1 MHSFD
6 FNLEQKKQSMSTQ
19 QYYQSDQKLL
29 NTLLLTLSTIISCM
43 TFNFDARNFNFDH
56 RNMTLTSGKIWI
68 QMTAFLFNF
77 QYWIGTKVSW
87 QTLDSLPTCNY
98 QKHASHKKNKLKVK
112 QQNNE
117 EGNSNQWQQQPWC
130 RDLFQMLRVS
140 KRTLKIQ

>member
-56 RNMTLTSGKIWI
+56 RNMTLTSGKI
-68 QMTAFLFNF
+68 
-77 QYWIGTKVSW
+77 
-87 QTLDSLPTCNY
+87 
-98 QKHASHKKNKLKVK
+98 
-112 QQNNE
+112 
-117 EGNSNQWQQQPWC
+117 
-130 RDLFQMLRVS
+130 
-140 KRTLKIQ
+140 